1 MDEEEER
8 IKALDN
14 AGLLAEDEVE
24 AAVAGSNSPAGSNGT
39 GSNAT
44 ASASPS
50 GSGSVFGLPM
60 TDYLYDQGITVAP
73 IQPGA
78 GLKAVGLVANGKFI
92 VNDHDAGS
100 PSILINSGRVII
112 NSKESQ
118 TIIAGAQG
126 VALTSPTKVNI
137 DADES
142 VTIFG
147 DTGVYL
153 GIPGKGQ
160 PHVPFVPTPG
170 DDKFF
175 KDGKKLKSVPSG
187 DVPYEP
193 MVLGLKLINWLDD
206 LLIILKYQQNLT
218 PVGYSTARED
228 TQWDFLAMQTRLQ
241 ELIST
246 EIFIDGYSHEKPNY
260 NDLDPPPK
268 EFTKPQTSIDVN
280 VNASISNP
288 LTQPSVPAGP
298 NVSKP
303 GYYESAGPTPPA
315 IN

>member
-1 MDEEEER
+1 MSQSIQE
-8 IKALDN
+8 ISGNGTL
-14 AGLLAEDEVE
+14 
-24 AAVAGSNSPAGSNGT
+24 VAGSLQTPSNNGS
-39 GSNAT
+39 GSNASG
-44 ASASPS
+44 SATS

-60 TDYLYDQGITVAP
+60 KDYLFDQGITVDP

-147 DTGVYL
+147 DAGVYL
-153 GIPGKGQ
+153 GIPGKGL
-160 PHVPFVPTPG
+160 PPNKPLIPIG
-170 DDKFF
+170 DPKFF
-175 KDGKKLKSVPSG
+175 KEGKKLKSYPSA

-193 MVLGLKLINWLDD
+193 VVLGLKLINWLED
-206 LLIILKYQQNLT
+206 LLIILKYQQSLT
-218 PVGYSTARED
+218 PVGYATARED
-228 TQWDFLAMQTRLQ
+228 TQWDFMAMQARLQ

-246 EIFIDGYSHEKPNY
+246 EIFVDGYSHEQPDFDALPN
-260 NDLDPPPK
+260 PPTDA
-268 EFTKPQTSIDVN
+268 EITKPQTSIDVN

-288 LTQPSVPAGP
+288 LITPSVPTGP
-298 NVSKP
+298 NINKP
-303 GYYESAGPTPPA
+303 GYYESAGPAAPTL
-315 IN
+315 N

>member
-1 MDEEEER
+1 MDEEDLA
-8 IKALDN
+8 ILN
-14 AGLLAEDEVE
+14 GAGLPVEDVVT
-24 AAVAGSNSPAGSNGT
+24 APVAGSAATT
-39 GSNAT
+39 GSSETNAT

-60 TDYLYDQGITVAP
+60 KDYLFDQGITVDP

-160 PHVPFVPTPG
+160 PPKPTTIVPG
-170 DDKFF
+170 DEKFF
-175 KDGKKLKSVPSG
+175 KDGKKLKSYPSA

-193 MVLGLKLINWLDD
+193 MVLGLKLINWLED

-218 PVGYSTARED
+218 AVGYSTARQD
-228 TQWDFLAMQTRLQ
+228 TQWDFMAMQTRLQ

-246 EIFIDGYSHEKPNY
+246 EVFVDGYSHEMPDFDSLPK
-260 NDLDPPPK
+260 PPK
-268 EFTKPQTSIDVN
+268 DDGIEITRPQMSIDVN

-288 LTQPSVPAGP
+288 LTTPSVPAGP
-298 NVSKP
+298 NVAKP
-303 GYYESAGPTPPA
+303 GYYESAGPPA
-315 IN
+315 PALN

>member
-1 MDEEEER
+1 MSQSIQEVNPQG
-8 IKALDN
+8 AL
-14 AGLLAEDEVE
+14 
-24 AAVAGSNSPAGSNGT
+24 VAGSFQASGSNGS
-39 GSNAT
+39 GSNASG
-44 ASASPS
+44 SATS

-60 TDYLYDQGITVAP
+60 KDYLFDQGITVDP

-112 NSKESQ
+112 NSKDSQ

-126 VALTSPTKVNI
+126 VALTSPTRVNI

-147 DTGVYL
+147 DSGVYL
-153 GIPGKGQ
+153 GIPAKGQ
-160 PHVPFVPTPG
+160 PPKPITIAPG
-170 DDKFF
+170 DPKFF
-175 KDGKKLKSVPSG
+175 KDGKKLKSYPSP

-193 MVLGLKLINWLDD
+193 VVLGLKLINWLDD
-206 LLIILKYQQNLT
+206 LLVILKYQQTLT
-218 PVGYSTARED
+218 PVGYATARQD
-228 TQWDFLAMQTRLQ
+228 TQWDFMALQTRLQ

-246 EIFIDGYSHEKPNY
+246 EIFIDGYSHEQPSYIDLPN
-260 NDLDPPPK
+260 PPK
-268 EFTKPQTSIDVN
+268 DDGFEITRPQTSIDVN

-288 LTQPSVPAGP
+288 LTTPSVPAGP

-303 GYYESAGPTPPA
+303 GYYESAGPTVPA
-315 IN
+315 LN

>member
-1 MDEEEER
+1 MDEED
-8 IKALDN
+8 IAILN
-14 AGLLAEDEVE
+14 GAGQPLEGTDAP
-24 AAVAGSNSPAGSNGT
+24 PAGSNNTT
-39 GSNAT
+39 GGGDTELKASGSAT
-44 ASASPS
+44 S

-60 TDYLYDQGITVAP
+60 KDYLYDQGITVDP

-92 VNDHDAGS
+92 VNNHDAGS

-147 DTGVYL
+147 DAGVYL

-160 PHVPFVPTPG
+160 PPTKPPIALG
-170 DDKFF
+170 DLKFF
-175 KDGKKLKSVPSG
+175 KDGKKLKSYPSA

-206 LLIILKYQQNLT
+206 LLVVLKYQQSLT
-218 PVGYSTARED
+218 PVGLATARED
-228 TQWDFLAMQTRLQ
+228 TQWDFMALQTRLQ

-246 EIFIDGYSHEKPNY
+246 EIFIDGYSHEQPDYKSLPN
-260 NDLDPPPK
+260 PPTDVTP
-268 EFTKPQTSIDVN
+268 PQTSIDVN

-288 LTQPSVPAGP
+288 LTVPSVPAGP
-298 NVSKP
+298 NVNKP
-303 GYYESAGPTPPA
+303 GYYESAGPAAPA

>member
-1 MDEEEER
+1 MSQSIQEVNQQG
-8 IKALDN
+8 AL
-14 AGLLAEDEVE
+14 
-24 AAVAGSNSPAGSNGT
+24 VAGSFQASGSNSSGSNGS
-39 GSNAT
+39 GSAT
-44 ASASPS
+44 S

-60 TDYLYDQGITVAP
+60 KDYLYDQGITVDP

-153 GIPGKGQ
+153 GIPGKGKPSKSIIPLPQ
-160 PHVPFVPTPG
+160 DP
-170 DDKFF
+170 KFF
-175 KDGKKLKSVPSG
+175 KEGKKLKSFPTG

-206 LLIILKYQQNLT
+206 LLVVLKYQQNLT
-218 PVGYSTARED
+218 PVGYSTPRED
-228 TQWDFLAMQTRLQ
+228 TQWDFMALQTRLL

-246 EIFIDGYSHEKPNY
+246 EIFIDGYSHEQPDYSALPKPPT
-260 NDLDPPPK
+260 DK
-268 EFTKPQTSIDVN
+268 EITKPQTSIDVN

-288 LTQPSVPAGP
+288 LTTPAGPAGP

-303 GYYESAGPTPPA
+303 GYYQSAGPAAPA
-315 IN
+315 LN

>member
-1 MDEEEER
+1 MSQSIQE
-8 IKALDN
+8 ISQQGTL
-14 AGLLAEDEVE
+14 
-24 AAVAGSNSPAGSNGT
+24 VAGSFQASGSNGS
-39 GSNAT
+39 GSNASG
-44 ASASPS
+44 SATS

-60 TDYLYDQGITVAP
+60 KDYLYDQGITVDP

-100 PSILINSGRVII
+100 PSILINSGRVIV
-112 NSKESQ
+112 NSKDSQ

-126 VALTSPTKVNI
+126 VALTSPTRVNI

-147 DTGVYL
+147 DSGVYL
-153 GIPGKGQ
+153 GIPAKGQ
-160 PHVPFVPTPG
+160 PPKPLSIIPG
-170 DDKFF
+170 DPRFF
-175 KDGKKLKSVPSG
+175 KEGKKLKSYPSP

-206 LLIILKYQQNLT
+206 LLVVLKYQQSLT
-218 PVGYSTARED
+218 PVGYATARED
-228 TQWDFLAMQTRLQ
+228 TQWDFMALQTRLQ

-246 EIFIDGYSHEKPNY
+246 EVFVDGYSHEQPDYDTLPKPPT
-260 NDLDPPPK
+260 DA
-268 EFTKPQTSIDVN
+268 EITKPQTSIDVN

-288 LTQPSVPAGP
+288 LTTPSVPAGP
-298 NVSKP
+298 NISKP
-303 GYYESAGPTPPA
+303 GYYESAGPTVPA
-315 IN
+315 LN

>member
-1 MDEEEER
+1 MDEED
-8 IKALDN
+8 IAILN
-14 AGLLAEDEVE
+14 GAGLPVEDEV
-24 AAVAGSNSPAGSNGT
+24 APVAPVAGSVDNTGGGAAGPKANG
-39 GSNAT
+39 SAT
-44 ASASPS
+44 S

-60 TDYLYDQGITVAP
+60 TDYLYSQGITVSP
-73 IQPGA
+73 MEPGA
-78 GLKAVGLVANGKFI
+78 GLKAVGLVASGKFI

-160 PHVPFVPTPG
+160 PPSIPVILPT
-170 DDKFF
+170 DERFY
-175 KDGKKLKSVPSG
+175 KDGKKLKSYPSP

-193 MVLGLKLINWLDD
+193 MVLGLKLVNWLDD
-206 LLIILKYQQNLT
+206 LLVVLKYQQNLT

-228 TQWDFLAMQTRLQ
+228 TQWDFLALQTRLK

-246 EIFIDGYSHEKPNY
+246 EIFVDGYSHEQPDY
-260 NDLDPPPK
+260 DLIKPPPK
-268 EFTKPQTSIDVN
+268 TFQKPQTSIDVN
-280 VNASISNP
+280 VNVSIGNP
-288 LTQPSVPAGP
+288 LSIPSTPSGP

-303 GYYESAGPTPPA
+303 GYYESAGPVPPA
-315 IN
+315 LN